1 MIVYFKTSGG
11 YPDSQSLIGKTCTA
25 YSPLDEEVSDILRNM
40 YRIDPQEAFDQD
52 LVFVKGSDMKSL
64 GAFPEADDD
73 AVYSFMTPFEA
84 MVVG

>member
-40 YRIDPQEAFDQD
+40 YRIDPQEALIKTLYLSRAQI
-52 LVFVKGSDMKSL
+52 
-64 GAFPEADDD
+64 
-73 AVYSFMTPFEA
+73 
-84 MVVG
+84 